1 MPNRLIDETS
11 LYLLQHANNP
21 VDWYPWGDEAF
32 ADARE
37 RDVPVLLSVGY
48 SSCHWCHV
56 MERESFENPQ
66 IAAMMNEMFVSVKV
80 DREERPDVDSVYMT
94 AVQAMTGHGGWPMT
108 VFLTAD
114 GSPFYGGT
122 YFPPEDRGGMP
133 AFPRVL
139 ATIADAFQNR
149 RADVLSSGRQ
159 IVNHINQTFASARGV
174 EPLTDAILRAAFEQ
188 LTRQFDDRS
197 GGFGLQPKFP
207 QPQTLEFLLRYH
219 RRTGMPLAL
228 EMLELTLDK
237 MAAGGMYDQI
247 GGGFHRYST
256 DAFWLV
262 PHFEKMLYDNA
273 LLARLY
279 THAYQATRNPS
290 YAKVAQGILDYVL
303 REMRHPDG
311 GFYAAQDADSEGVE
325 GKFFVWR
332 PEQLVRVL
340 GNDAAQVVA
349 DYFGV
354 TNEGNFEGMTVL
366 NVPNPPVE
374 VAARHSMSPAELDA
388 LIESASAR
396 LLEERS
402 QRIPPLTD
410 TKIITSWN
418 GLMMAAMAEAGAA
431 LGRDDYI
438 RAAQD
443 NAAFILERMAPD
455 DRLRRTDGDSQ
466 NGAQGFLD
474 DYSHLIDGL
483 LALHASD
490 GDLRWLIEAEKLT
503 RQAVALFWDP
513 LQSRFYDTGSDQENL
528 IIRPRD
534 VTDNALP
541 SGHSMITGVL
551 IRLSIITGDADLR
564 TMASDS
570 LRSVRDIMLQFPTG
584 AGHWLCALD
593 FYLSDHK
600 EAVIITPSATHRGPA
615 DTLHAATD
623 TPASQR
629 GPADTPSIPTGTP
642 AATDTPATTVIP
654 AKAGIHSPPPT
665 GPAQMLRRL
674 ASTHLTGAIILSAP
688 QDAADASQWPVFQG
702 RAAIDNKPTAYIC
715 RNYAC
720 QLPTTNPDTM
730 LSQLLS

>member
-1 MPNRLIDETS
+1 MPNRLSEETS
-11 LYLLQHANNP
+11 LYLLQHKDNP

-32 ADARE
+32 AAARE
-37 RDVPVLLSVGY
+37 RDLPVLLSVGY

-56 MERESFENPQ
+56 MERESFENPA
-66 IAAMMNEMFVSVKV
+66 IAAMMNQNFISIKV

-122 YFPPEDRGGMP
+122 YFPPEDRGGLP
-133 AFPRVL
+133 SFPRVL
-139 ATIADAFQNR
+139 ETMADVFRNR
-149 RADVLSSGRQ
+149 RADVLTSGRQ
-159 IVNHINQTFASARGV
+159 LVDRINQTFAAARSV
-174 EPLTDAILRAAFEQ
+174 EPLTDGILRSAFEQ

-219 RRTGMPLAL
+219 RRTGTPLAL

-237 MAAGGMYDQI
+237 MAAGGIYDQI

-256 DAFWLV
+256 DAFWLI

-279 THAYQATRNPS
+279 THAYQATRNLS
-290 YAKVAQGILDYVL
+290 YARIAQGILDYVL

-311 GFYAAQDADSEGVE
+311 GFYSAQDADSEGVE

-332 PEQLVRVL
+332 PEQLVSVL
-340 GNDAAQVVA
+340 GADDARIVA
-349 DYFGV
+349 DYYGV

-366 NVPNPPVE
+366 NVPQDPAR
-374 VAARHSMSPAELDA
+374 VAARRSMSLEDLES
-388 LIESASAR
+388 LIESANAR

-402 QRIPPLTD
+402 NRIAPLTD

-418 GLMMAAMAEAGAA
+418 GLMMAAMAEAAA
-431 LGRDDYI
+431 VFDREDYLA
-438 RAAQD
+438 AAQD
-443 NAAFILERMAPD
+443 NAAFILERMIRD
-455 DRLRRTDGDSQ
+455 DRLRRTDGASE
-466 NGAQGFLD
+466 NGARGFLD

-490 GDLRWLIEAEKLT
+490 GDPRWLVDAERLT
-503 RQAVALFWDP
+503 RQAVTLFWDP
-513 LQSRFYDTGSDQENL
+513 LQARFYDTGSDQQNL

-541 SGHSMITGVL
+541 SGHSMMTGVL
-551 IRLSIITGDADLR
+551 ARLAIITGDGDLR
-564 TMASDS
+564 AMASDT

-584 AGHWLCALD
+584 AGHWLSTLD
-593 FYLSDHK
+593 FYLSPQK
-600 EAVIITPSATHRGPA
+600 EIVIITAPDSDGP
-615 DTLHAATD
+615 DEMLK
-623 TPASQR
+623 R
-629 GPADTPSIPTGTP
+629 L
-642 AATDTPATTVIP
+642 ATTY
-654 AKAGIHSPPPT
+654 HT
-665 GPAQMLRRL
+665 N
-674 ASTHLTGAIILSAP
+674 AIIVSA
-688 QDAADASQWPVFQG
+688 DESTAAASPWPVFQS
-702 RAAIDNKPTAYIC
+702 RSAIDNKPTAYVC
-715 RNYAC
+715 QNYTC
-720 QLPTTNPDTM
+720 QLPTTNPDAM
-730 LSQLLS
+730 LSQLLT

>member
-1 MPNRLIDETS
+1 MPNRLSKETS
-11 LYLLQHANNP
+11 LYLLQHKDNP
-21 VDWYPWGDEAF
+21 VDWYPWGEEAF
-32 ADARE
+32 EAARE
-37 RDVPVLLSVGY
+37 RDLPVLLSVGY

-66 IAAMMNEMFVSVKV
+66 IAAMMNESFISIKV

-94 AVQAMTGHGGWPMT
+94 AIQAMTGHGGWPMT

-122 YFPPEDRGGMP
+122 YFPPEDRGGLP
-133 AFPRVL
+133 SFPRVL
-139 ATIADAFQNR
+139 STMAEVFRTR
-149 RADVLSSGRQ
+149 RSDVITSGRQ
-159 IVNHINQTFASARGV
+159 LVDRINQSFAAGRSV
-174 EPLTDAILRAAFEQ
+174 EPLTDTILRAAFDQ
-188 LTRQFDDRS
+188 LTNQFDDRS

-207 QPQTLEFLLRYH
+207 QPQTLEFLLRFYH
-219 RRTGMPLAL
+219 RTGAPLAL

-256 DAFWLV
+256 DAFWLI

-290 YAKVAQGILDYVL
+290 YARVAQGILDYVL

-332 PEQLVRVL
+332 PEQLVSIL
-340 GNDAAQVVA
+340 GRENAEIVA
-349 DYFGV
+349 DYFDV
-354 TNEGNFEGMTVL
+354 TTEGNFEGMSIL
-366 NVPNPPVE
+366 NVPNPPSE
-374 VAARHSMSPAELDA
+374 VASRHSMSVEELES
-388 LIESASAR
+388 LVESASAR

-402 QRIPPLTD
+402 GRIPPLTD
-410 TKIITSWN
+410 TKVITSWN

-431 LGRDDYI
+431 FGRDDYTQ
-438 RAAQD
+438 AAQD
-443 NAAFILERMAPD
+443 NANFILESMVRD
-455 DRLRRTDGDSQ
+455 GRLRRTDGDSE

-474 DYSHLIDGL
+474 DYSHLTDGL
-483 LALHASD
+483 LALHSAD
-490 GDLRWLIEAEKLT
+490 GDLRWLVQAEKLT

-513 LQSRFYDTGSDQENL
+513 LQSRFYDTGSDQESL

-541 SGHSMITGVL
+541 SGHSMMTGVL
-551 IRLSIITGDADLR
+551 ARLAIITGDGDLR

-570 LRSVRDIMLQFPTG
+570 LRSVRDIMIQFPTG
-584 AGHWLCALD
+584 AGHWLSVLD
-593 FYLSDHK
+593 FYLSDQK
-600 EAVIITPSATHRGPA
+600 EAVIITP
-615 DTLHAATD
+615 D
-623 TPASQR
+623 Q
-629 GPADTPSIPTGTP
+629 P
-642 AATDTPATTVIP
+642 AAAPTTPTVIP
-654 AKAGIHSPPPT
+654 AKAGIQPSPNT
-665 GPAQMLRRL
+665 PAEMLRRL
-674 ASTHLTGAIILSAP
+674 ASIYQTNTVIVAAP
-688 QDAADASQWPVFQG
+688 ENAADDSQWPVFQG
-702 RAAIDNKPTAYIC
+702 RTVIDDKPTAYVC

-730 LSQLLS
+730 MSQVLS

>member
-1 MPNRLIDETS
+1 MPNRLINETS
-11 LYLLQHANNP
+11 LYLQQHANNP
-21 VDWYPWGDEAF
+21 VDWYPWSEEAF
-32 ADARE
+32 DAARR
-37 RDVPVLLSVGY
+37 RDLPVLLSVGY

-56 MERESFENPQ
+56 MERESFENPE

-122 YFPPEDRGGMP
+122 YFPPEDRGGLP
-133 AFPRVL
+133 SFPRVL
-139 ATIADAFQNR
+139 ATISDAFKNR
-149 RADVLSSGRQ
+149 RADVLSSGSQ
-159 IVNHINQTFASARGV
+159 IVNHINQTFASARSV
-174 EPLTDAILRAAFEQ
+174 EPLTDAVLRSAFEQ
-188 LTRQFDDRS
+188 LARQFDDRS

-219 RRTGMPLAL
+219 RRTGIPAAL
-228 EMLELTLDK
+228 DMVELTLDK
-237 MAAGGMYDQI
+237 MAAGGIYDQI

-256 DAFWLV
+256 DAFWLI

-290 YAKVAQGILDYVL
+290 YARVAQGVLDYVL
-303 REMRHPDG
+303 REMRHSDG
-311 GFYAAQDADSEGVE
+311 GFYSAQDADSEGVE

-332 PEQLVRVL
+332 PEQLARVL
-340 GNDAAQVVA
+340 GRQDAQIVA

-354 TNEGNFEGMTVL
+354 TNEGNFEGMSVL
-366 NVPNPPVE
+366 NVLHSPAE
-374 VAARHSMSPAELDA
+374 VASRHSLSPDELDA

-396 LLEERS
+396 MLAERS
-402 QRIPPLTD
+402 QRIAPLTD

-418 GLMMAAMAEAGAA
+418 GLMMAAMAEAGAVF
-431 LGRDDYI
+431 GRDDYLQ
-438 RAAQD
+438 AARD
-443 NAAFILERMAPD
+443 NASFILERMTPGG
-455 DRLRRTDGDSQ
+455 RLRRTDGDSP

-483 LALHASD
+483 LALHAAD
-490 GDLRWLIEAEKLT
+490 GDLRWLLDAEKLT

-513 LQSRFYDTGSDQENL
+513 LQSRFYDTGGDQESL

-541 SGHSMITGVL
+541 SGHSMMTGAL
-551 IRLSIITGDADLR
+551 IRLSIITGDGDLR

-570 LRSVRDIMLQFPTG
+570 LRSVRDIMIQFPTG
-584 AGHWLCALD
+584 AGHWLSVLD
-593 FYLSDHK
+593 FYLSDQK
-600 EAVIITPSATHRGPA
+600 EAVIVTTLGYDGPEE
-615 DTLHAATD
+615 
-623 TPASQR
+623 
-629 GPADTPSIPTGTP
+629 
-642 AATDTPATTVIP
+642 
-654 AKAGIHSPPPT
+654 
-665 GPAQMLRRL
+665 MLRRI
-674 ASTHLTGAIILSAP
+674 ASAYQTSAVVVSAP
-688 QDAADASQWPVFQG
+688 EDAAAASEWPVFRG
-702 RAAIDNKPTAYIC
+702 RSVIKGRPTAYVC

-730 LSQLLS
+730 MAQVLS

>member
-1 MPNRLIDETS
+1 MPNRLANETS
-11 LYLLQHANNP
+11 LYLLQHKDNP
-21 VDWYPWGDEAF
+21 VNWYPWSDEAF
-32 ADARE
+32 DAARE

-56 MERESFENPQ
+56 MERESFENPE
-66 IAAMMNEMFVSVKV
+66 IAALMNDLFISIKV

-108 VFLTAD
+108 MFLTAD
-114 GSPFYGGT
+114 GAPFYGGT
-122 YFPPEDRGGMP
+122 YFPPEDRGGLP
-133 AFPRVL
+133 SFPKVL
-139 ATIADAFQNR
+139 TTIADAFRTR

-159 IVNHINQTFASARGV
+159 LVDRINQTFASGRSV
-174 EPLTDAILRAAFEQ
+174 EPLTDAVLRSAFEQ
-188 LTRQFDDRS
+188 LSRQFDDRS

-207 QPQTLEFLLRYH
+207 QPATLEFLLRYH
-219 RRTGMPLAL
+219 HRTGTPQAL
-228 EMLELTLDK
+228 EMVELTLDK

-256 DAFWLV
+256 DAFWLI

-279 THAYQATRNPS
+279 THACQATGNPAYS
-290 YAKVAQGILDYVL
+290 KVARGILDYTL

-311 GFYAAQDADSEGVE
+311 GFFSAQDADSEGVE

-332 PEQLVRVL
+332 PEQLVRIL
-340 GNDAAQVVA
+340 GGSDAGIVA

-366 NVPNPPVE
+366 NVPHDPSE
-374 VAARHSMSPAELDA
+374 VASRHSMSLDDLNA
-388 LIESASAR
+388 LIESANSR
-396 LLEERS
+396 LLAERS
-402 QRIPPLTD
+402 LRVAPLTD

-418 GLMMAAMAEAGAA
+418 GLMMAAMAEAAA
-431 LGRDDYI
+431 LFGRDDYLE
-438 RAAQD
+438 AARD
-443 NAAFILERMAPD
+443 NANFILERMVRAG
-455 DRLRRTDGDSQ
+455 RLRRTDGDSQ

-483 LALHASD
+483 LTLHSAD
-490 GDLRWLIEAEKLT
+490 GDVRWLVEAERLA

-513 LQSRFYDTGSDQENL
+513 LQSRFYDTGDDQESL

-541 SGHSMITGVL
+541 SGHSMMTSAL
-551 IRLSIITGDADLR
+551 IRLSIITGDGDLR

-584 AGHWLCALD
+584 AGHWLSTLD
-593 FYLSDHK
+593 FYLSETK
-600 EAVIITPSATHRGPA
+600 EAVIITPPDGEGPR
-615 DTLHAATD
+615 D
-623 TPASQR
+623 
-629 GPADTPSIPTGTP
+629 
-642 AATDTPATTVIP
+642 
-654 AKAGIHSPPPT
+654 
-665 GPAQMLRRL
+665 MLRRL
-674 ASTHLTGAIILSAP
+674 ASGYQTSAIVISAP
-688 QDAADASQWPVFQG
+688 QDAEAVGEWPVFHG
-702 RAAIDNKPTAYIC
+702 RSVIDGRPTAYVC

-730 LSQLLS
+730 MAQVLA

>member
-1 MPNRLIDETS
+1 MPNRLSKETS
-11 LYLLQHANNP
+11 FYLLQHKDNP
-21 VDWYPWGDEAF
+21 VDWYPWGEEAF
-32 ADARE
+32 EAARE
-37 RDVPVLLSVGY
+37 RDLPVLLSVGY

-66 IAAMMNEMFVSVKV
+66 IAAMMNQNFISIKV

-122 YFPPEDRGGMP
+122 YFPPEDRGGLP
-133 AFPRVL
+133 SFPRVL
-139 ATIADAFQNR
+139 ETMADVFRNR
-149 RADVLSSGRQ
+149 RSDVLTSGRQ
-159 IVNHINQTFASARGV
+159 LVDRINQTFASARSV

-188 LTRQFDDRS
+188 LTNQFDDRS

-207 QPQTLEFLLRYH
+207 QPQTLEFLLRFYH
-219 RRTGMPLAL
+219 RTGAPLAL

-237 MAAGGMYDQI
+237 MATGGMYDQI

-256 DAFWLV
+256 DAFWLI

-279 THAYQATRNPS
+279 THAYQSTRNPS

-311 GFYAAQDADSEGVE
+311 GFYSAQDADSEGVE

-332 PEQLVRVL
+332 PEQLVSIL
-340 GNDAAQVVA
+340 GREDAEIVA

-354 TNEGNFEGMTVL
+354 TNEGNFEGMSIL
-366 NVPNPPVE
+366 NVPNDPAQ
-374 VAARHSMSPAELDA
+374 VASRHSMSLADLDA
-388 LIESASAR
+388 LVESASAS
-396 LLEERS
+396 LLQERS
-402 QRIPPLTD
+402 HRIPPLTD

-418 GLMMAAMAEAGAA
+418 GLMMAAMAEAGAVF
-431 LGRDDYI
+431 GREDYLQ
-438 RAAQD
+438 AARD
-443 NAAFILERMAPD
+443 NAAFILERMVRD

-474 DYSHLIDGL
+474 DYSHLVDGL
-483 LALHASD
+483 LALHSSD
-490 GDLRWLIEAEKLT
+490 GDLRWLTEAERLT
-503 RQAVALFWDP
+503 RQAVELFWDP
-513 LQSRFYDTGSDQENL
+513 LQGRFYDTGSDQENL

-541 SGHSMITGVL
+541 SGHSMMTGVL
-551 IRLSIITGDADLR
+551 IRLAIITGDGDLR

-570 LRSVRDIMLQFPTG
+570 LRGVRDIMIQFPTG
-584 AGHWLCALD
+584 AGHWLSVLD

-600 EAVIITPSATHRGPA
+600 EAVIITPDQPA
-615 DTLHAATD
+615 GAPM
-623 TPASQR
+623 TP
-629 GPADTPSIPTGTP
+629 
-642 AATDTPATTVIP
+642 TVIP
-654 AKAGIHSPPPT
+654 AKAGTLEEARRSAIHTPVEL
-665 GPAQMLRRL
+665 LRRL
-674 ASTHLTGAIILSAP
+674 ASTHLTNAVIVSAP

-702 RAAIDNKPTAYIC
+702 RSAIDGKPTAYIC

-720 QLPTTNPDTM
+720 QLPTTDPDTM
-730 LSQLLS
+730 MSQVLS

>member
-11 LYLLQHANNP
+11 LYLQQHANNP
-21 VDWYPWGDEAF
+21 VDWYPWGEEAF
-32 ADARE
+32 DVARE
-37 RDVPVLLSVGY
+37 RDLPVLLSVGY

-122 YFPPEDRGGMP
+122 YFPPEDRGGLP
-133 AFPRVL
+133 SFPRVL
-139 ATIADAFQNR
+139 TTIADAFQNR
-149 RADVLSSGRQ
+149 RDDVLSSGRQ

-174 EPLTDAILRAAFEQ
+174 EPLTDSILRAAFEQ

-219 RRTGMPLAL
+219 HRTGMPLAL

-311 GFYAAQDADSEGVE
+311 GFFSAQDADSEGVE

-332 PEQLVRVL
+332 PEQLVRVF

-354 TNEGNFEGMTVL
+354 ANEGNFEGMTIL
-366 NVPNPPVE
+366 NVPHEPAQ
-374 VAARHSMSPAELDA
+374 VASRHSMSLEDLES
-388 LIESASAR
+388 LIDSAR
-396 LLEERS
+396 DILLEERS

-443 NAAFILERMAPD
+443 NAAFILERMVRD
-455 DRLRRTDGDSQ
+455 DRLRRTDGDSP

-483 LALHASD
+483 LALHAAD

-541 SGHSMITGVL
+541 SGHSMMTGVL

-584 AGHWLCALD
+584 AGHWLSVLD

-600 EAVIITPSATHRGPA
+600 EAVIITPT
-615 DTLHAATD
+615 
-623 TPASQR
+623 ASR
-629 GPADTPSIPTGTP
+629 PGPADTPSTP
-642 AATDTPATTVIP
+642 TDTPAATVIP
-654 AKAGIHSPPPT
+654 AKAGIQTPTT

-674 ASTHLTGAIILSAP
+674 ASAHLTGAIVVSAP
-688 QDAADASQWPVFQG
+688 QDAADASPWPVFQG
-702 RAAIDNKPTAYIC
+702 RATIDGQPTAYVC

-730 LSQLLS
+730 LSQVLS

>member
-1 MPNRLIDETS
+1 MPNRLANETS
-11 LYLLQHANNP
+11 LYLLQHADNP
-21 VDWYPWGDEAF
+21 VDWYPWSDEAF
-32 ADARE
+32 DAARE
-37 RDVPVLLSVGY
+37 RDLPVLLSVGY

-56 MERESFENPQ
+56 MERESFEDPR
-66 IAAMMNEMFVSVKV
+66 IAAMMNEMFVSIKV

-108 VFLTAD
+108 VFLTPD

-122 YFPPEDRGGMP
+122 YFPPGDRGGLP

-139 ATIADAFQNR
+139 RTIAEAYENR

-159 IVNHINQTFASARGV
+159 LVDRINQTFASTRSF
-174 EPLTDAILRAAFEQ
+174 EPLTDAILHSAFEQ

-219 RRTGMPLAL
+219 QRTSSSLAM

-237 MAAGGMYDQI
+237 MAAGGIYDQI

-256 DAFWLV
+256 DAFWLI

-279 THAYQATRNPS
+279 THAFQATRNPS
-290 YAKVAQGILDYVL
+290 YARVAQGILDYAL
-303 REMRHPDG
+303 REMRHSDG
-311 GFYAAQDADSEGVE
+311 GFYSAQDADSEGVE

-340 GNDAAQVVA
+340 GAEDARVVS

-366 NVPNPPVE
+366 NVPNAPAE
-374 VAARHSMSPAELDA
+374 VAARHSMSLTQLDS
-388 LIESASAR
+388 LIQSASAR
-396 LLEERS
+396 LLRERS
-402 QRIPPLTD
+402 DRVPPPTD
-410 TKIITSWN
+410 TKVITSWN
-418 GLMMAAMAEAGAA
+418 GLMMAAMSEAAA
-431 LGRDDYI
+431 VFDREDYLQ
-438 RAAQD
+438 AARD
-443 NAAFILERMAPD
+443 NASFILASVARD
-455 DRLRRTDGDSQ
+455 GRLRRTDGDSP

-483 LALHASD
+483 LALHAAD
-490 GDLRWLIEAEKLT
+490 GSLRWLLEAESLA
-503 RQAVALFWDP
+503 RQAVSLFWDP
-513 LQSRFYDTGSDQENL
+513 GENRFYDTGSDQQNL

-551 IRLSIITGDADLR
+551 NRLSIITGDADLG
-564 TMASDS
+564 AIAADS

-584 AGHWLCALD
+584 AGHWLSVLD
-593 FYLSDHK
+593 FYLSEHK
-600 EAVIITPSATHRGPA
+600 EAVIVTDPDGDGP
-615 DTLHAATD
+615 
-623 TPASQR
+623 
-629 GPADTPSIPTGTP
+629 GE
-642 AATDTPATTVIP
+642 
-654 AKAGIHSPPPT
+654 
-665 GPAQMLRRL
+665 MLRRL
-674 ASTHLTGAIILSAP
+674 ASTYHSSAIVVSAP
-688 QDAADASQWPVFQG
+688 AQIATDAALWPVF
-702 RAAIDNKPTAYIC
+702 RDRSVIDGKPTAYVC

-720 QLPTTNPDTM
+720 QLPTTNPDSM
-730 LSQLLS
+730 MSQVLS

>member
-11 LYLLQHANNP
+11 LYLQQHANNP
-21 VDWYPWGDEAF
+21 VDWYPWGEEAF
-32 ADARE
+32 DAARE
-37 RDVPVLLSVGY
+37 RDLPVLLSVGY

-56 MERESFENPQ
+56 MERESFENPE
-66 IAAMMNEMFVSVKV
+66 IAAMMNDSFISIKV

-122 YFPPEDRGGMP
+122 YFPPEDRGGLP
-133 AFPRVL
+133 SFPRVL
-139 ATIADAFQNR
+139 ETMADVFRNR
-149 RADVLSSGRQ
+149 RADVITSGRQ
-159 IVNHINQTFASARGV
+159 LVDRINQTFAAGRSV
-174 EPLTDAILRAAFEQ
+174 EPLTDAILRASFDQ
-188 LTRQFDDRS
+188 LTNQFDDRS

-207 QPQTLEFLLRYH
+207 QPQTLEFLLRFYH
-219 RRTGMPLAL
+219 RTGTPLAL

-237 MAAGGMYDQI
+237 MAAGGIYDQI

-256 DAFWLV
+256 DAFWLI

-279 THAYQATRNPS
+279 THAYQSTRNPS

-311 GFYAAQDADSEGVE
+311 GFYSAQDADSEGVE

-332 PEQLVRVL
+332 PEQLVRIL
-340 GNDAAQVVA
+340 GRDDAQVVA

-354 TNEGNFEGMTVL
+354 TNEGNFEGMSIL
-366 NVPNPPVE
+366 NVPHDPAQ
-374 VAARHSMSPAELDA
+374 VASRHSISPGELDA
-388 LIESASAR
+388 LIESASNK
-396 LLEERS
+396 LIQERS
-402 QRIPPLTD
+402 LRIAPLTD

-418 GLMMAAMAEAGAA
+418 GLMMAAMAEAGAVF
-431 LGRDDYI
+431 GRDDYLQ
-438 RAAQD
+438 AARD
-443 NAAFILERMAPD
+443 NASFILERMTPD
-455 DRLRRTDGDSQ
+455 GRLRRTDGDSQ

-483 LALHASD
+483 LALHSSD

-541 SGHSMITGVL
+541 SGHSMMTGVL
-551 IRLSIITGDADLR
+551 IRHSIITGDSELR

-570 LRSVRDIMLQFPTG
+570 LRSVRDIMIQFPTG
-584 AGHWLCALD
+584 AGHWLSVLD
-593 FYLSDHK
+593 FYLSDQK
-600 EAVIITPSATHRGPA
+600 EAVIVTAPGSDGPNE
-615 DTLHAATD
+615 
-623 TPASQR
+623 
-629 GPADTPSIPTGTP
+629 
-642 AATDTPATTVIP
+642 
-654 AKAGIHSPPPT
+654 
-665 GPAQMLRRL
+665 MLRRL
-674 ASTHLTGAIILSAP
+674 ASTLLTSAVIVSAP

-702 RAAIDNKPTAYIC
+702 RSVIHDRPTAYIC

-720 QLPTTNPDTM
+720 QLPTTDPDTM
-730 LSQLLS
+730 MSQVLS

>member
-1 MPNRLIDETS
+1 MPNRLAEETS
-11 LYLLQHANNP
+11 LYLLQHKDNP
-21 VDWYPWGDEAF
+21 VDWYPWGEEAF
-32 ADARE
+32 DAARE
-37 RDVPVLLSVGY
+37 RDLPVLLSVGY

-56 MERESFENPQ
+56 MERESFENPV
-66 IAAMMNEMFVSVKV
+66 IAAMMNESFISIKV

-114 GSPFYGGT
+114 GAPFYGGT
-122 YFPPEDRGGMP
+122 YFPPEDRGGLP
-133 AFPRVL
+133 SFPRVL
-139 ATIADAFQNR
+139 ETMADVFRNR
-149 RADVLSSGRQ
+149 RADVLTSGRQ
-159 IVNHINQTFASARGV
+159 LVDRINQTFASARGV
-174 EPLTDAILRAAFEQ
+174 EPLTDSILRASFDQ
-188 LTRQFDDRS
+188 LTNQFDDRS

-207 QPQTLEFLLRYH
+207 QPQTLEFLLRFYH
-219 RRTGMPLAL
+219 RTGTPLAL

-256 DAFWLV
+256 DAFWLI

-279 THAYQATRNPS
+279 THAYQSTRNPA

-303 REMRHPDG
+303 REMRHPNG

-325 GKFFVWR
+325 GKFFFWR

-340 GNDAAQVVA
+340 GDDAALVLA

-354 TNEGNFEGMTVL
+354 SKEGNFEGMTVL
-366 NVPNPPVE
+366 NVPNPPAE
-374 VAARHSMSPAELDA
+374 VAARHSMSPDDLDA
-388 LIESASAR
+388 LIESASDI

-410 TKIITSWN
+410 TKVITSWN

-431 LGRDDYI
+431 LDREDYLQ
-438 RAAQD
+438 AARD
-443 NAAFILERMAPD
+443 NASFILERMTPD
-455 DRLRRTDGDSQ
+455 GRLRRTDGDSP

-483 LALHASD
+483 LALHAAD

-541 SGHSMITGVL
+541 SGHSMMTGVL
-551 IRLSIITGDADLR
+551 IRLSIITGDGDLR

-570 LRSVRDIMLQFPTG
+570 LRSVRDIMIQFPTG
-584 AGHWLCALD
+584 AGHWLSVLD
-593 FYLSDHK
+593 FYLSNHK
-600 EAVIITPSATHRGPA
+600 EAVIVTSSGSNGP
-615 DTLHAATD
+615 
-623 TPASQR
+623 
-629 GPADTPSIPTGTP
+629 GE
-642 AATDTPATTVIP
+642 
-654 AKAGIHSPPPT
+654 
-665 GPAQMLRRL
+665 MLKRL
-674 ASTHLTGAIILSAP
+674 ASAYHTSAIVISAP
-688 QDAADASQWPVFQG
+688 QDAADASPWPVFQG
-702 RAAIDNKPTAYIC
+702 RSAIDDKPTAYIC

-720 QLPTTNPDTM
+720 QLPTTDPDTM
-730 LSQLLS
+730 MSQVLS

>member
-1 MPNRLIDETS
+1 MPNRLAEETS
-11 LYLLQHANNP
+11 LYLLQHKDNP

-32 ADARE
+32 NAARE
-37 RDVPVLLSVGY
+37 RDLPVLLSVGY

-56 MERESFENPQ
+56 MERESFENPE
-66 IAAMMNEMFVSVKV
+66 IAAMMNESFISVKV

-94 AVQAMTGHGGWPMT
+94 AIQAMTGHGGWPMT

-122 YFPPEDRGGMP
+122 YFPPEDRGGLP
-133 AFPRVL
+133 SFPRVL
-139 ATIADAFQNR
+139 ETMADVFRNR
-149 RADVLSSGRQ
+149 RADVLTSGRQ
-159 IVNHINQTFASARGV
+159 LVDRINQSFAAGRSV
-174 EPLTDAILRAAFEQ
+174 EPLTDAILRAAFDQ
-188 LTRQFDDRS
+188 LTNQFDDRS

-207 QPQTLEFLLRYH
+207 QPQTLEFLLRFYH
-219 RRTGMPLAL
+219 RTGAPLAL

-237 MAAGGMYDQI
+237 MAGGGMYDQI

-279 THAYQATRNPS
+279 THVYQSTRNPS

-332 PEQLVRVL
+332 PEQLVSIL
-340 GNDAAQVVA
+340 GRQDAEVVA
-349 DYFGV
+349 DYYGV

-366 NVPNPPVE
+366 NVPNPPAE
-374 VAARHSMSPAELDA
+374 VASRHSMTPDELDA
-388 LIESASAR
+388 LIESAGAR
-396 LLEERS
+396 LLQKRS
-402 QRIPPLTD
+402 QRISPLTD

-418 GLMMAAMAEAGAA
+418 GLMMAAMAEAGAVY
-431 LGRDDYI
+431 GREDYLS
-438 RAAQD
+438 AARD
-443 NAAFILERMAPD
+443 NASFILERMTPD
-455 DRLRRTDGDSQ
+455 GRLRRTDGDSQ
-466 NGAQGFLD
+466 NGSQGFLD
-474 DYSHLIDGL
+474 DYSHLVDGL
-483 LALHASD
+483 LALHSSD

-503 RQAVALFWDP
+503 RQAVSLFWDP
-513 LQSRFYDTGSDQENL
+513 LASRFYDTGSDQENL

-541 SGHSMITGVL
+541 SGHSMMTGVL
-551 IRLSIITGDADLR
+551 TRLSIITGDSELR

-570 LRSVRDIMLQFPTG
+570 LRSVRDIMIQFPTG
-584 AGHWLCALD
+584 AGHWLSVLD
-593 FYLSDHK
+593 LYLSDQK
-600 EAVIITPSATHRGPA
+600 EAVVVTAPGF
-615 DTLHAATD
+615 
-623 TPASQR
+623 
-629 GPADTPSIPTGTP
+629 G
-642 AATDTPATTVIP
+642 
-654 AKAGIHSPPPT
+654 

-674 ASTHLTGAIILSAP
+674 ASAYLTSAIVVSAP
-688 QDAADASQWPVFQG
+688 QDAADASPWPVFRG
-702 RAAIDNKPTAYIC
+702 RSVIDDKPTAYIC

-720 QLPTTNPDTM
+720 QLPTTDPDTM
-730 LSQLLS
+730 MSQILS

>member
-1 MPNRLIDETS
+1 MPNRLSKETS
-11 LYLLQHANNP
+11 LYLLQHKDNP
-21 VDWYPWGDEAF
+21 VDWYPWGEEAF
-32 ADARE
+32 EAARE
-37 RDVPVLLSVGY
+37 RDLPVLLSVGY

-66 IAAMMNEMFVSVKV
+66 IAAMMNESFISIKV

-94 AVQAMTGHGGWPMT
+94 AIQAMTGHGGWPMT

-122 YFPPEDRGGMP
+122 YFPPEDRGGLP
-133 AFPRVL
+133 SFPRVL
-139 ATIADAFQNR
+139 STMAEVFRTR
-149 RADVLSSGRQ
+149 RSDVITSGRQ
-159 IVNHINQTFASARGV
+159 LVDRINQSFAAGRSV
-174 EPLTDAILRAAFEQ
+174 EPLTDTILRAAFDQ
-188 LTRQFDDRS
+188 LTNQFDDRS

-207 QPQTLEFLLRYH
+207 QPQTLEFLLRFY
-219 RRTGMPLAL
+219 RRTGTPLAL

-256 DAFWLV
+256 DAFWLI

-290 YAKVAQGILDYVL
+290 YARVAQGILDYVL

-332 PEQLVRVL
+332 PEQLVSIL
-340 GNDAAQVVA
+340 GRQDAEIVA

-354 TNEGNFEGMTVL
+354 TNEGNFEGMSVL
-366 NVPNPPVE
+366 NVPHDPAE
-374 VAARHSMSPAELDA
+374 VASRHSMSPDELDE
-388 LIESASAR
+388 LIESASPK

-402 QRIPPLTD
+402 GRIPPLTD
-410 TKIITSWN
+410 TKVITSWN
-418 GLMMAAMAEAGAA
+418 GLMMAAMAEAAA
-431 LGRDDYI
+431 VFDRDDYL
-438 RAAQD
+438 RAARD
-443 NAAFILERMAPD
+443 NADFILVNMVRD
-455 DRLRRTDGDSQ
+455 GRLRRTDGDSD

-483 LALHASD
+483 LALHSAD
-490 GDLRWLIEAEKLT
+490 GDLRWLTEAEKLT

-513 LQSRFYDTGSDQENL
+513 LQSRFYDTGSDQESL

-541 SGHSMITGVL
+541 SGHSMMTGVL
-551 IRLSIITGDADLR
+551 IRLAIITGDGDLR

-570 LRSVRDIMLQFPTG
+570 LRSVRDIMIQFPTG
-584 AGHWLCALD
+584 AGHWLSVLD
-593 FYLSDHK
+593 FYLSDQK
-600 EAVIITPSATHRGPA
+600 EVVIITP
-615 DTLHAATD
+615 AAK
-623 TPASQR
+623 PAS
-629 GPADTPSIPTGTP
+629 PL
-642 AATDTPATTVIP
+642 VIP
-654 AKAGIHSPPPT
+654 AKARIHTPIE
-665 GPAQMLRRL
+665 LLHRL
-674 ASTHLTGAIILSAP
+674 ASTYQTSAVIVATP
-688 QDAADASQWPVFQG
+688 ENAAADSQWPVFQG
-702 RAAIDNKPTAYIC
+702 RSVIDGKPTAYVC

-720 QLPTTNPDTM
+720 QLPTTDPDTM
-730 LSQLLS
+730 MSQVLS

>member
-1 MPNRLIDETS
+1 MPNRLSKETS
-11 LYLLQHANNP
+11 LYLLQHKDNP
-21 VDWYPWGDEAF
+21 VDWYPWGEEAF
-32 ADARE
+32 EAARE
-37 RDVPVLLSVGY
+37 RDLPVLLSVGY

-66 IAAMMNEMFVSVKV
+66 IAAMMNQNFISIKV

-122 YFPPEDRGGMP
+122 YFPPEDRGGLP
-133 AFPRVL
+133 SFPRVL
-139 ATIADAFQNR
+139 ETMADVFRNR
-149 RADVLSSGRQ
+149 RSDVLTSGRQ
-159 IVNHINQTFASARGV
+159 LVDRINQTFASARSV

-188 LTRQFDDRS
+188 LTNQFDDRS

-207 QPQTLEFLLRYH
+207 QPQTLEFLLRFYH
-219 RRTGMPLAL
+219 RTGVPLAL

-256 DAFWLV
+256 DAFWLI

-311 GFYAAQDADSEGVE
+311 GFYSAQDADSEGVE

-332 PEQLVRVL
+332 PEQLVSIL
-340 GNDAAQVVA
+340 GRENAEIVA

-354 TNEGNFEGMTVL
+354 TNEGNFEGMSIL
-366 NVPNPPVE
+366 NVPNDPAQ
-374 VAARHSMSPAELDA
+374 VASRHSMSLADLDA
-388 LIESASAR
+388 LIESASAS
-396 LLEERS
+396 LLQERS
-402 QRIPPLTD
+402 RRIPPLTD
-410 TKIITSWN
+410 TKVITSWN
-418 GLMMAAMAEAGAA
+418 GLMMAAMAEAGAVF
-431 LGRDDYI
+431 GREEYL
-438 RAAQD
+438 RAARD
-443 NAAFILERMAPD
+443 NAAFILERMVRD

-474 DYSHLIDGL
+474 DYSHLVDGL
-483 LALHASD
+483 LALHSAD

-513 LQSRFYDTGSDQENL
+513 LQNRFYDTGSDQESL

-541 SGHSMITGVL
+541 SGHSMMTGVL
-551 IRLSIITGDADLR
+551 IRLAIITGDGDLR

-570 LRSVRDIMLQFPTG
+570 LRGVRDIMIQFPTG
-584 AGHWLCALD
+584 AGHWLSVLD

-600 EAVIITPSATHRGPA
+600 EAVIITPSTSA
-615 DTLHAATD
+615 
-623 TPASQR
+623 
-629 GPADTPSIPTGTP
+629 
-642 AATDTPATTVIP
+642 VIP
-654 AKAGIHSPPPT
+654 AKAGIHTPNE
-665 GPAQMLRRL
+665 LLHRL
-674 ASTHLTGAIILSAP
+674 ASTHLTNAVIISAP

-702 RAAIDNKPTAYIC
+702 RSVIDGKPTAYIC

-730 LSQLLS
+730 MSQVLS

>member
-1 MPNRLIDETS
+1 MPNRLSKETS
-11 LYLLQHANNP
+11 LYLLQHKDNP
-21 VDWYPWGDEAF
+21 VDWYPWGEEAF
-32 ADARE
+32 EAARE
-37 RDVPVLLSVGY
+37 RDLPVLLSVGY
-48 SSCHWCHV
+48 SPCPWCHV

-66 IAAMMNEMFVSVKV
+66 IAAMMNQNFISIKV

-122 YFPPEDRGGMP
+122 YFPPEDRGGLP
-133 AFPRVL
+133 SFPRVL
-139 ATIADAFQNR
+139 ETMADVFRNR
-149 RADVLSSGRQ
+149 RSDVLTSGRQ
-159 IVNHINQTFASARGV
+159 LVDRINQTFASARSV

-188 LTRQFDDRS
+188 LTNQFDDRS

-207 QPQTLEFLLRYH
+207 QPQTLEFLLRFYH
-219 RRTGMPLAL
+219 RTGVPLVL

-256 DAFWLV
+256 DAFWLI

-290 YAKVAQGILDYVL
+290 YARVAQGILDYVL

-332 PEQLVRVL
+332 PEQLVSIL
-340 GNDAAQVVA
+340 GREDAEVVA
-349 DYFGV
+349 DHFGV
-354 TNEGNFEGMTVL
+354 TNEGNFEGMSVL
-366 NVPNPPVE
+366 NVPRDPAQ
-374 VAARHSMSPAELDA
+374 VASHYSMSPDELDA
-388 LIESASAR
+388 LIESASAK
-396 LLEERS
+396 LLQERS

-410 TKIITSWN
+410 TKVITSWN
-418 GLMMAAMAEAGAA
+418 GLMMAAMAEASAVFGREDYLHAA
-431 LGRDDYI
+431 R
-438 RAAQD
+438 D
-443 NAAFILERMAPD
+443 NAAFILERMVRD
-455 DRLRRTDGDSQ
+455 GRLRRTDGDSQ

-474 DYSHLIDGL
+474 DYSHLVDGL
-483 LALHASD
+483 LALHSAD
-490 GDLRWLIEAEKLT
+490 GDLRWLIQAERLT
-503 RQAVALFWDP
+503 RQAVELFWDP
-513 LQSRFYDTGSDQENL
+513 LQGRFYDTGSDQENL

-541 SGHSMITGVL
+541 SGHSMMTGVL
-551 IRLSIITGDADLR
+551 IRLAIITGDGDLR

-570 LRSVRDIMLQFPTG
+570 LRGVRDIMIQFPTG
-584 AGHWLCALD
+584 GGHWLSVLD
-593 FYLSDHK
+593 FYLSDHR
-600 EAVIITPSATHRGPA
+600 EAVIITPSTSA
-615 DTLHAATD
+615 
-623 TPASQR
+623 
-629 GPADTPSIPTGTP
+629 
-642 AATDTPATTVIP
+642 VIP
-654 AKAGIHSPPPT
+654 AKAGIHAQPT
-665 GPAQMLRRL
+665 ATDMLHRL
-674 ASTHLTGAIILSAP
+674 ASTHLTNAIVVSASE
-688 QDAADASQWPVFQG
+688 DAADASPWPVFRG
-702 RAAIDNKPTAYIC
+702 RSVIDGKPTAYVC

-730 LSQLLS
+730 MSQVLS

>member
-1 MPNRLIDETS
+1 
-11 LYLLQHANNP
+11 
-21 VDWYPWGDEAF
+21 
-32 ADARE
+32 
-37 RDVPVLLSVGY
+37 
-48 SSCHWCHV
+48 
-56 MERESFENPQ
+56 
-66 IAAMMNEMFVSVKV
+66 MMNESFISIKV

-94 AVQAMTGHGGWPMT
+94 AIQAMTGHGGWPMT

-122 YFPPEDRGGMP
+122 YFPPEDRGGLP
-133 AFPRVL
+133 SFPRVL
-139 ATIADAFQNR
+139 ETMADVFRNR
-149 RADVLSSGRQ
+149 RADVLTSGRQ
-159 IVNHINQTFASARGV
+159 LVDRINQSFEAGRSV
-174 EPLTDAILRAAFEQ
+174 EPLTDAILKAAFDQ
-188 LTRQFDDRS
+188 LTNQFDDRS

-207 QPQTLEFLLRYH
+207 QPQTLEFLLRFYH
-219 RRTGMPLAL
+219 RTGTPLAL

-256 DAFWLV
+256 DAFWLI

-279 THAYQATRNPS
+279 THAYQSTRNPS

-332 PEQLVRVL
+332 PEQLVSIL
-340 GNDAAQVVA
+340 GRENAEVVA

-354 TNEGNFEGMTVL
+354 TNEGNFEGMSIL
-366 NVPNPPVE
+366 NVPNDPAQ
-374 VAARHSMSPAELDA
+374 VASRHFMSPDELDA
-388 LIESASAR
+388 LIESASAK
-396 LLEERS
+396 LLQERS

-410 TKIITSWN
+410 TKVITSWN
-418 GLMMAAMAEAGAA
+418 GLMMAAMAEAGAVFD
-431 LGRDDYI
+431 RHDYL
-438 RAAQD
+438 RAARD
-443 NAAFILERMAPD
+443 NAEFILESMVRD

-474 DYSHLIDGL
+474 DYSHLVDGL
-483 LALHASD
+483 LALHSAD

-513 LQSRFYDTGSDQENL
+513 LQNRFYDTGSDQESL

-541 SGHSMITGVL
+541 SGHSMMTGVL
-551 IRLSIITGDADLR
+551 IRLAIITGDGDLR

-570 LRSVRDIMLQFPTG
+570 LRGVRDIMIQFPTG
-584 AGHWLCALD
+584 AGHWLSILD

-600 EAVIITPSATHRGPA
+600 EAVIVTAPGSDSPA
-615 DTLHAATD
+615 E
-623 TPASQR
+623 
-629 GPADTPSIPTGTP
+629 
-642 AATDTPATTVIP
+642 
-654 AKAGIHSPPPT
+654 
-665 GPAQMLRRL
+665 MLRRL
-674 ASTHLTGAIILSAP
+674 ASTHLANAIVVSTSE
-688 QDAADASQWPVFQG
+688 DAADASLWPVFQG
-702 RAAIDNKPTAYIC
+702 RTVVEGKPTAYVC

-730 LSQLLS
+730 MSQVLA

>member
-1 MPNRLIDETS
+1 MPNRLANETS

-37 RDVPVLLSVGY
+37 RDIPVLLSVGY

-56 MERESFENPQ
+56 MERESFENTQ
-66 IAAMMNEMFVSVKV
+66 IADLMNQSFISIKV

-94 AVQAMTGHGGWPMT
+94 AVQALTGHGGWPMT
-108 VFLTAD
+108 VFLTPD
-114 GSPFYGGT
+114 GAPFYGGT
-122 YFPPEDRGGMP
+122 YFPPNDRGGLP

-139 ATIADAFQNR
+139 ATIAEAYKNR
-149 RADVLSSGRQ
+149 RADVSSTGKQLVDR
-159 IVNHINQTFASARGV
+159 INQVFAASRSF
-174 EPLTDAILRAAFEQ
+174 EPLTDSILHSAFEQ

-219 RRTGMPLAL
+219 HRTGSPLAM

-237 MAAGGMYDQI
+237 MAAGGIYDQI

-256 DAFWLV
+256 DAFWLI

-279 THAYQATRNPS
+279 THAYQATRNPA
-290 YAKVAQGILDYVL
+290 YAKVAQGVLDYVL

-311 GFYAAQDADSEGVE
+311 GFYSAQDADSEGVE

-332 PEQLVRVL
+332 PEQLVSVL
-340 GNDAAQVVA
+340 GAEDASVVA

-366 NVPNPPVE
+366 NVPNAPTS
-374 VAARHSMSPAELDA
+374 VAARHSMSLDELDA
-388 LIESASAR
+388 LIESASNR
-396 LLEERS
+396 LLGERS
-402 QRIPPLTD
+402 NRIPPLTD
-410 TKIITSWN
+410 TKVITSWN
-418 GLMMAAMAEAGAA
+418 GLMMAAMAEAAA
-431 LGRDDYI
+431 VFDREDYHQ
-438 RAAQD
+438 AARD
-443 NAAFILERMAPD
+443 NASFILENMVRNG
-455 DRLRRTDGDSQ
+455 RLRRTNGDSP

-483 LALHASD
+483 LALHAAD
-490 GDLRWLIEAEKLT
+490 GDMRWLLESEKLA
-503 RQAVALFWDP
+503 RHAVSLFWNP
-513 LQSRFYDTGSDQENL
+513 IENRFYDTGSDQQNL

-551 IRLSIITGDADLR
+551 NRLSIITGDADLQ
-564 TMASDS
+564 TIAADS

-584 AGHWLCALD
+584 AGHWLSVLD
-593 FYLSDHK
+593 LYLSDHK
-600 EAVIITPSATHRGPA
+600 EAVIVTAPNGDGP
-615 DTLHAATD
+615 
-623 TPASQR
+623 R
-629 GPADTPSIPTGTP
+629 E
-642 AATDTPATTVIP
+642 
-654 AKAGIHSPPPT
+654 
-665 GPAQMLRRL
+665 MLNRL
-674 ASTHLTGAIILSAP
+674 ASTYQASVIVVSASV
-688 QDAADASQWPVFQG
+688 QAETDAALWPVFQG
-702 RAAIDNKPTAYIC
+702 RSAMDGKPTAYIC

-720 QLPTTNPDTM
+720 QLPTTNPDVM
-730 LSQLLS
+730 MSQVNLPM

>member
-1 MPNRLIDETS
+1 MPNRLSRETS
-11 LYLLQHANNP
+11 LYLLQHKDNP
-21 VDWYPWGDEAF
+21 VDWYPWGEEAF
-32 ADARE
+32 EAARE
-37 RDVPVLLSVGY
+37 RDLPVLLSVGY

-66 IAAMMNEMFVSVKV
+66 IAAMMNQNFISIKV

-122 YFPPEDRGGMP
+122 YFPPEDRGGLP
-133 AFPRVL
+133 SFPRVL
-139 ATIADAFQNR
+139 ETMADVFRNR
-149 RADVLSSGRQ
+149 RSDVLTSGRQ
-159 IVNHINQTFASARGV
+159 LVDRINQSFAAGRSV
-174 EPLTDAILRAAFEQ
+174 EPLTDAILRAAFDQ
-188 LTRQFDDRS
+188 LANQFDDRS

-207 QPQTLEFLLRYH
+207 QPQTLEFLLRFYH
-219 RRTGMPLAL
+219 RTGVPLAL

-303 REMRHPDG
+303 REMRHSDG

-332 PEQLVRVL
+332 PEQLVSIL
-340 GNDAAQVVA
+340 GREDAEVVA
-349 DYFGV
+349 DHFGV
-354 TNEGNFEGMTVL
+354 TNEGNFEGMSVL
-366 NVPNPPVE
+366 NVPRDPAQ
-374 VAARHSMSPAELDA
+374 VASRYSMSPDELDA
-388 LIESASAR
+388 LIESASAK
-396 LLEERS
+396 LLQERS

-410 TKIITSWN
+410 TKVITSWN
-418 GLMMAAMAEAGAA
+418 GLMMAAMAEASAVFGREDYLHAA
-431 LGRDDYI
+431 R
-438 RAAQD
+438 D
-443 NAAFILERMAPD
+443 NAAFILERMMRD

-474 DYSHLIDGL
+474 DYSHLVDGL
-483 LALHASD
+483 LALHSAD
-490 GDLRWLIEAEKLT
+490 GDLRWLIQAEKLT

-541 SGHSMITGVL
+541 SGHSMMTGVL
-551 IRLSIITGDADLR
+551 ARLAIINGDGDLR

-570 LRSVRDIMLQFPTG
+570 LRGVRDIMIQFPTG
-584 AGHWLCALD
+584 AGHWLSVLD
-593 FYLSDHK
+593 FYLLDQK
-600 EAVIITPSATHRGPA
+600 EAVIITPSTPA
-615 DTLHAATD
+615 DTLA
-623 TPASQR
+623 P
-629 GPADTPSIPTGTP
+629 
-642 AATDTPATTVIP
+642 TVIP
-654 AKAGIHSPPPT
+654 AKAGIHAQPT
-665 GPAQMLRRL
+665 ATDMLRRL
-674 ASTHLTGAIILSAP
+674 ASTHLTNAIVVSASE
-688 QDAADASQWPVFQG
+688 DAADASPWPVFQG
-702 RAAIDNKPTAYIC
+702 RSVIDGKPTVYVC

-720 QLPTTNPDTM
+720 QLPTTDPDTM
-730 LSQLLS
+730 MSQILS

>member
-1 MPNRLIDETS
+1 MPNRLAEETS

-21 VDWYPWGDEAF
+21 VDWYPWGEEAF
-32 ADARE
+32 DAARE
-37 RDVPVLLSVGY
+37 RDLPVLLSVGY

-56 MERESFENPQ
+56 MERESFENPE
-66 IAAMMNEMFVSVKV
+66 IAAMMNGSFISIKV

-114 GSPFYGGT
+114 GAPFYGGT
-122 YFPPEDRGGMP
+122 YFPPEDRGGLP
-133 AFPRVL
+133 SFPRVL
-139 ATIADAFQNR
+139 ETMADVFRNR
-149 RADVLSSGRQ
+149 RADVLTSGRQ
-159 IVNHINQTFASARGV
+159 LVDRINQTFASARGV
-174 EPLTDAILRAAFEQ
+174 EPLTDSILRSAFEQ
-188 LTRQFDDRS
+188 LARQFDDRS

-207 QPQTLEFLLRYH
+207 QPQTLEFLLRFYH
-219 RRTGMPLAL
+219 RTGTPLAL
-228 EMLELTLDK
+228 DMLELTLDK
-237 MAAGGMYDQI
+237 MAGGGMYDQI

-290 YAKVAQGILDYVL
+290 HAKVAQGILDYVL

-340 GNDAAQVVA
+340 GRDDAEVIA

-354 TNEGNFEGMTVL
+354 ANEGNFEGMTVL
-366 NVPNPPVE
+366 NVPNPLDE
-374 VAARHSMSPAELDA
+374 VASRHSMSPGELDI
-388 LIESASAR
+388 LIESASAK
-396 LLEERS
+396 LLKERS
-402 QRIPPLTD
+402 LRVPPLTD

-418 GLMMAAMAEAGAA
+418 GLMMAAMAEAGAV
-431 LGRDDYI
+431 LGREDYLQ
-438 RAAQD
+438 AARD
-443 NAAFILERMAPD
+443 NAVFILERMAPG

-483 LALHASD
+483 LALHSSD
-490 GDLRWLIEAEKLT
+490 GDLCWLIEAEKLA

-513 LQSRFYDTGSDQENL
+513 LQNRFYDTGGDQESL

-541 SGHSMITGVL
+541 SGHSMMTGVL
-551 IRLSIITGDADLR
+551 IRLSIITGDSELR

-570 LRSVRDIMLQFPTG
+570 LRSVRDIMIQFPTG
-584 AGHWLCALD
+584 AGHWLSVLD

-600 EAVIITPSATHRGPA
+600 EAVIITPP
-615 DTLHAATD
+615 
-623 TPASQR
+623 TP
-629 GPADTPSIPTGTP
+629 
-642 AATDTPATTVIP
+642 TVIP
-654 AKAGIHSPPPT
+654 AKAGIHTPT
-665 GPAQMLRRL
+665 DMLRRL
-674 ASTHLTGAIILSAP
+674 ASSYHTSAVVVSAP
-688 QDAADASQWPVFQG
+688 QDAADASPWPVFQG
-702 RAAIDNKPTAYIC
+702 RATIDDKPTAYIC

-720 QLPTTNPDTM
+720 QLPTTDLDTM
-730 LSQLLS
+730 MSQILS

>member
-1 MPNRLIDETS
+1 MPNRLSEETS
-11 LYLLQHANNP
+11 LYLLQHKDNP

-32 ADARE
+32 AAARE
-37 RDVPVLLSVGY
+37 RDLPVLLSVGY

-56 MERESFENPQ
+56 MERESFENPA
-66 IAAMMNEMFVSVKV
+66 IAAMMNDSFISIKV

-114 GSPFYGGT
+114 GAPFYGGT
-122 YFPPEDRGGMP
+122 YFPPEDRGGLP
-133 AFPRVL
+133 SFPRVL
-139 ATIADAFQNR
+139 ETMADVFRNR
-149 RADVLSSGRQ
+149 RADVLTSGKQLVDR
-159 IVNHINQTFASARGV
+159 INQTFASARSV
-174 EPLTDAILRAAFEQ
+174 EPLTDGILRSAFEQ

-219 RRTGMPLAL
+219 RRTGTPLAL

-256 DAFWLV
+256 DAFWLI

-290 YAKVAQGILDYVL
+290 YARVAQGILDYVL

-311 GFYAAQDADSEGVE
+311 GFYSAQDADSEGVE

-332 PEQLVRVL
+332 PEQLVSVL
-340 GNDAAQVVA
+340 GADDAEVVA
-349 DYFGV
+349 DYYGV

-366 NVPNPPVE
+366 NVPDDPAR
-374 VAARHSMSPAELDA
+374 VAARRSMSLEDLES
-388 LIESASAR
+388 LIQSANSR

-402 QRIPPLTD
+402 NRIAPLTD
-410 TKIITSWN
+410 TKVITSWN

-431 LGRDDYI
+431 FDRQDYLA
-438 RAAQD
+438 AAQD
-443 NAAFILERMAPD
+443 NAAFILERMIRD
-455 DRLRRTDGDSQ
+455 DRLRRTDGASE

-490 GDLRWLIEAEKLT
+490 GDPRWLTQAERLT
-503 RQAVALFWDP
+503 RRAVALFWDP
-513 LQSRFYDTGSDQENL
+513 LQARFYDTGADQQSL

-541 SGHSMITGVL
+541 SGHSMMTGVL
-551 IRLSIITGDADLR
+551 ARLAIITGDGDLR

-584 AGHWLCALD
+584 AGHWLSVLD
-593 FYLSDHK
+593 FYLSDQK
-600 EAVIITPSATHRGPA
+600 EIVIVTAPGSDGPDEMLKRLATAYHTNTIIISAPES
-615 DTLHAATD
+615 DAAT
-623 TPASQR
+623 
-629 GPADTPSIPTGTP
+629 
-642 AATDTPATTVIP
+642 
-654 AKAGIHSPPPT
+654 SP
-665 GPAQMLRRL
+665 
-674 ASTHLTGAIILSAP
+674 
-688 QDAADASQWPVFQG
+688 WPVFQS
-702 RAAIDNKPTAYIC
+702 RPAIDNKPTAYVC

-720 QLPTTNPDTM
+720 QLPTTNPDAM